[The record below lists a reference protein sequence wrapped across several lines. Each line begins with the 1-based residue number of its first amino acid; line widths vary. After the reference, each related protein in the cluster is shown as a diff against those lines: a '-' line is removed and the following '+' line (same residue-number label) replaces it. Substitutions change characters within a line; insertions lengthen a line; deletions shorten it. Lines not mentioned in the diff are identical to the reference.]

1 MSTFIERN
9 PKERVVEEAFRI
21 LAENGYISTR
31 PDPADNIF
39 EVAEKL
45 RLRAQFSRE
54 EDQPS
59 EKQ

>member
-31 PDPADNIF
+31 PDPADKIF

-45 RLRAQFSRE
+45 RLRAQLSRE

-59 EKQ
+59 EQQ